1 MILDEYASEIFE
13 SNINM
18 MVPWYLMASF
28 AYYKQDDP
36 ILSDSFFDNMAKA
49 MLENWDSIEHW
60 NKEYIKPDD
69 LKAGSFL
76 GEYPSRVEG
85 GLESLKI
92 VAEAT
97 GYGRKIRKKSKKV
110 KKRG

>member
-1 MILDEYASEIFE
+1 
-13 SNINM
+13 

-36 ILSDSFFDNMAKA
+36 ILSDAFFDNMAKT
-49 MLENWDSIEHW
+49 MSENWDTIEHW
-60 NKEYIKPDD
+60 HKEYINPDD

-76 GEYPSRVEG
+76 GEYPSRVED
-85 GLESLKI
+85 GLESLKK
-92 VAEAT
+92 VSEAM

-110 KKRG
+110 KKRA